1 MQNRN
6 AAHALRAA
14 SAAIGCLALSAA
26 LAVSM
31 HPFAF
36 ATSSEH
42 DSKAQEYADSSAQKK
57 AEAAE
62 IQQQIDALQTRI
74 NEATAAHDAALAEY
88 EAAVAAVEDADARL
102 KEAEDKTV
110 RLRDQ
115 LGSRAI
121 TMYKTGETNIVDV
134 LLGSSSFDAFIRS
147 WDAVRRIADQDAQ
160 LIEESKQARLDAY
173 EAREEGMRQ
182 RSIAQAKTEEAE
194 QARVE
199 VVASQTEMQATLA
212 GVNEEI
218 ARLDALQEEEEMAA
232 EEARRLEEEAARLAA
247 QKFNVGSGAIAG
259 AISSGGW
266 THPLPGIWLAHRPDH
281 RKGVGVSFRHRPRD
295 ADRHPGRGRQGRNG
309 VLRGLVRNGRQRRHR
324 EPWRRRAHRVHA
336 SQRVQLVGRRRRS
349 AGAVHRIRRQY
360 RPLHRPASAL
370 QRRDQQDPH
379 QPSRGPVLLGA
390 TIRTFTEPPCPSA
403 RPATKTS
410 TPPTA

>member
-42 DSKAQEYADSSAQKK
+42 DSKAQEYADSSVQKK

-74 NEATAAHDAALAEY
+74 NEATAAHDVALAEY

-134 LLGSSSFDAFIRS
+134 LLGSSSFDVFIRS

-266 THPLPGIWLAHRPDH
+266 THPLPGARVTSEYGSRTDPITGKVSAYHSGIDLAMPIGTPVGAAKAGTVSYVGWYGTGGNAVIVNHGD
-281 RKGVGVSFRHRPRD
+281 GVRTVYMHLSGFNSSVGDVVQPGQCIAFVGNTGRSTGPHLHFNVEINKTPINPRAVLSF
-295 ADRHPGRGRQGRNG
+295 
-309 VLRGLVRNGRQRRHR
+309 
-324 EPWRRRAHRVHA
+324 
-336 SQRVQLVGRRRRS
+336 
-349 AGAVHRIRRQY
+349 
-360 RPLHRPASAL
+360 
-370 QRRDQQDPH
+370 
-379 QPSRGPVLLGA
+379 
-390 TIRTFTEPPCPSA
+390 
-403 RPATKTS
+403 
-410 TPPTA
+410 

>member
-42 DSKAQEYADSSAQKK
+42 DSKAQEYADSSVQKK

-74 NEATAAHDAALAEY
+74 NEATAAHDVALAEY

-134 LLGSSSFDAFIRS
+134 LLGSSSFDVFIRS

-173 EAREEGMRQ
+173 E
-182 RSIAQAKTEEAE
+182 
-194 QARVE
+194 ARVE

-266 THPLPGIWLAHRPDH
+266 THPLPGARVTSEYGSRTDPITGKVSAYHSGIDLAMPIGTPVGAAKAGTVSYVGWYGTGGNAVIVNHGD
-281 RKGVGVSFRHRPRD
+281 GVRTVYMHLSGFNSSVGDVVQPGQCIAFVGNTGRSTGPHLHFNVEINKTPINPRAVLSF
-295 ADRHPGRGRQGRNG
+295 
-309 VLRGLVRNGRQRRHR
+309 
-324 EPWRRRAHRVHA
+324 
-336 SQRVQLVGRRRRS
+336 
-349 AGAVHRIRRQY
+349 
-360 RPLHRPASAL
+360 
-370 QRRDQQDPH
+370 
-379 QPSRGPVLLGA
+379 
-390 TIRTFTEPPCPSA
+390 
-403 RPATKTS
+403 
-410 TPPTA
+410 